1 MARHK
6 GFRGFAGLGNAAG
19 SKAVESVRRNVGL
32 FRGAFRDAQQYAGSD
47 PAKALAAVARA
58 KKALVDA
65 EAGIMLAKAARVMV
79 PSQYVNDFKTA
90 ASAVGDLNDL
100 AKRAADLA
108 QEMTQ
113 VDPDWASSKYGSA
126 MPERG
131 TPLNPGRWDDWAT
144 GAGMS
149 GLGRGRRGCCAKRHR
164 R

>member
-19 SKAVESVRRNVGL
+19 SKAVESVRRSVL
-32 FRGAFRDAQQYAGSD
+32 AYRSAFRDAQQYAGTE

-79 PSQYVNDFKTA
+79 PGQYVNDFKTA
-90 ASAVGDLNDL
+90 AASVSDLSDL
-100 AKRAADLA
+100 ARRAAALA

-113 VDPDWASSKYGSA
+113 VDPDWGSSKYGAA
-126 MPERG
+126 MPDYSFPRSEVEFG
-131 TPLNPGRWDDWAT
+131 TNLEGF
-144 GAGMS
+144 
-149 GLGRGRRGCCAKRHR
+149 GRGRRRGCCAKRHR